1 MAHLIMRRR
10 PLPAH
15 AGGDGRDNA
24 FAKIERS
31 GSWSNFHAEIALQ
44 PLIPDVIAGGM

>member
-1 MAHLIMRRR
+1 MRRR

-24 FAKIERS
+24 FAQIERIRSCHS
-31 GSWSNFHAEIALQ
+31 GWPPFQ
-44 PLIPDVIAGGM
+44 PAS